1 MGSETSKEKTVVL
14 KFSAWSN
21 ISYNY
26 SYDTMLT
33 REEWNGLSDEE
44 INATY
49 NEAIWNDIEGWDVD
63 E

>member
-1 MGSETSKEKTVVL
+1 VGTEEKTVVL

-26 SYDTMLT
+26 SFDTEFT
-33 REEWNGLSDEE
+33 REEWDGLSGEE
-44 INATY
+44 QRAIY
-49 NEAIWNDIEGWDVD
+49 NEAIWNDIDGWDVD